1 MTANVEEFELIP
13 GRAHLIHTP
22 WHGDLLLTILNIYAP
37 NNHTDNE
44 TFWKELKHKFT
55 TENIPRPD
63 IMMGDF
69 NLVEDAIDRLP
80 AHQDHAGA
88 TQALYELRSMLRL
101 EDGWRKYKGN
111 EKAYS
116 YL

>member
-1 MTANVEEFELIP
+1 
-13 GRAHLIHTP
+13 
-22 WHGDLLLTILNIYAP
+22 
-37 NNHTDNE
+37 
-44 TFWKELKHKFT
+44 
-55 TENIPRPD
+55 
-63 IMMGDF
+63 MMGDF

-101 EDGWRKYKGN
+101 EDRWRKYKGN

-116 YL
+116 YLQKPNNIHSRIDRIYVTHDLTKTANEWEIKTPPIDTDHSIVSVKIANPRIPHQGHGRW